1 MLGYWNRPEDT
12 AEAVKD
18 GWFHSGDVGRQD
30 EKGYFFIVDRIKDM
44 IAVGG
49 MKVFPSEVERVL
61 LDAPGVAD
69 CSVVGCPDPIWGES
83 VVGFVV
89 SDSETD
95 PEGEPIRSYCLEH
108 LASYK
113 VPGQIVFV
121 DELPRNPAGKV
132 LKKVLR
138 EHPVDPTLSAPVVVD
153 GVEWKQTEEKP
164 EAALLQALKAAHRSA
179 RERMLTEFLQEEIRG
194 LTGADEVPAVD
205 TALLETGM
213 DSVMMITLSTR
224 LQDQL
229 GPNLDL
235 PATLVF
241 DYPRIGDLVS
251 YLIGV
256 LGLGAEK
263 PEPAAPSETKAAPS
277 KSIDEMSEEEAMQA
291 LLKELNE

>member
-1 MLGYWNRPEDT
+1 
-12 AEAVKD
+12 
-18 GWFHSGDVGRQD
+18 
-30 EKGYFFIVDRIKDM
+30 
-44 IAVGG
+44 
-49 MKVFPSEVERVL
+49 
-61 LDAPGVAD
+61 
-69 CSVVGCPDPIWGES
+69 
-83 VVGFVV
+83 
-89 SDSETD
+89 
-95 PEGEPIRSYCLEH
+95 
-108 LASYK
+108 
-113 VPGQIVFV
+113 
-121 DELPRNPAGKV
+121 
-132 LKKVLR
+132 
-138 EHPVDPTLSAPVVVD
+138 
-153 GVEWKQTEEKP
+153 
-164 EAALLQALKAAHRSA
+164 
-179 RERMLTEFLQEEIRG
+179 MLTEFLQEEIRG